1 MKYILIILISATFAF
16 QGIAQKAKANRYLY
30 VAAPGIRDY
39 LGYGG
44 HGILVF
50 DMDHGHRFVKRIK
63 TQGLHPNGKPSN
75 VKGVAVSVPLNS
87 IYVSTLES
95 LQRIDLT
102 TEKVIW
108 ERLQEVATACLFHQM
123 AKRCICLLWRKIS
136 GMWLIAKLGISSKK
150 LMGLSEPII
159 PFMAPQE
166 IQSIWVISETRGYM
180 FRRQK
185 RIHCV

>member
-1 MKYILIILISATFAF
+1 MKYILTILISATFAF
-16 QGIAQKAKANRYLY
+16 QGLAQQLKANRYLY

-50 DMDHGHRFVKRIK
+50 DMDHGHKFVKRIK

-75 VKGVAVSVPLNS
+75 VKGVAVSVALNS

-95 LQRIDLT
+95 LQRIDLS

-108 ERLQEVATACLFHQM
+108 ERQFVGGCDRMSISPDGKTMYLPSLEKNFWNVVDCETGDII
-123 AKRCICLLWRKIS
+123 KKID
-136 GMWLIAKLGISSKK
+136 G
-150 LMGLSEPII
+150 
-159 PFMAPQE
+159 FN
-166 IQSIWVISETRGYM
+166 
-180 FRRQK
+180 
-185 RIHCV
+185 